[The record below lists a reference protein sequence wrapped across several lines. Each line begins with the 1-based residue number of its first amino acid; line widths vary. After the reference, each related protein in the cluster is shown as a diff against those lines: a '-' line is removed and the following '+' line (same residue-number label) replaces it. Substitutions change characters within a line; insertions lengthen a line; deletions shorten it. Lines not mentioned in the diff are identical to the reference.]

1 MKAHSFCPG
10 KFESDPVICGDH
22 RRVDSRIELR
32 VGVGARMQVMRMVID
47 GERAA
52 AEYRQ
57 NAKVQVAGADR
68 DSRFSLSTDT
78 SNAKGER

>member
-1 MKAHSFCPG
+1 MKVQSSCRSKSVSG
-10 KFESDPVICGDH
+10 PVIRGAG
-22 RRVDSRIELR
+22 RRVHNRVELR